1 MELLYALESIRNPV
15 LDAVMSAATQ
25 LGGETLYLALAII
38 VFWCVSKG
46 LGYYTLTVG
55 FAGTV
60 LNQFLKITCRIPR
73 PWVQDPEFTIV
84 ESARAEATGYSFPS
98 GHTQNAFA
106 SFGCI
111 GMWSRRTLWR
121 VVCALIIALLAYADE
136 ARRLA
141 HALVDLGLGE
151 LHVLR
156 AEGDVLIHRLLE
168 ELVLRVLE
176 DEADLEAHV
185 ARGLLAREDVL
196 PLAVHRA
203 ARGREQA
210 VQVLHE
216 GALARAGVAYDGD
229 ELAGAEL
236 HINAVH
242 GRLLERSA
250 HAVGVREVFY
260 FYNSVHWR
268 NPFPYPSAAIMASA
282 HSSTVSA
289 SSGRSQPSPSSS
301 YMNSVVAGTSRPSL
315 RSSST

>member
-121 VVCALIIALLAYADE
+121 VVCALIIALIALSRMYLGVHTPLDVGV
-136 ARRLA
+136 
-141 HALVDLGLGE
+141 ALVLGLALTLALWPLFRDIEEHPKRMYAAMAALLALTAAYIAYTE
-151 LHVLR
+151 LFPFPADTDGANLASARSNGWKLFGSGLTMLIGFELDRRYIRFEVKAPLLGQLLKCAAGLAFVMALR
-156 AEGDVLIHRLLE
+156 AGLKQPLYALLGECGAADALRYFATVLFAAA
-168 ELVLRVLE
+168 VW
-176 DEADLEAHV
+176 
-185 ARGLLAREDVL
+185 
-196 PLAVHRA
+196 PLTFKLFAKI
-203 ARGREQA
+203 
-210 VQVLHE
+210 
-216 GALARAGVAYDGD
+216 GAKK
-229 ELAGAEL
+229 
-236 HINAVH
+236 
-242 GRLLERSA
+242 
-250 HAVGVREVFY
+250 
-260 FYNSVHWR
+260 
-268 NPFPYPSAAIMASA
+268 
-282 HSSTVSA
+282 
-289 SSGRSQPSPSSS
+289 
-301 YMNSVVAGTSRPSL
+301 
-315 RSSST
+315 